1 MIPGAHNS
9 EGSNVLTSTP
19 VVIALTTAAFVVTVL
34 LAWLVL
40 TLRRPRG
47 VAEPDPGYE
56 TRKAAERGP
65 APAAAAPAP
74 TPTPTPTPTTASL
87 RSIRGIGPATEA
99 RLSEHGIRSVDD
111 LANLDFEAFEELRSA
126 IGRRP
131 EQMSWIAEARRFTGH
146 GVTEPEID

>member
-1 MIPGAHNS
+1 M
-9 EGSNVLTSTP
+9 TSTP

-47 VAEPDPGYE
+47 VAEPDPGDE
-56 TRKAAERGP
+56 TPRAAERGP
-65 APAAAAPAP
+65 APTPAAPVP
-74 TPTPTPTPTTASL
+74 TPTNANL

-99 RLSEHGIRSVDD
+99 RLNEHGIQSVDD
-111 LANLDFEAFEELRSA
+111 LANLDFEAFEELRTA

-131 EQMSWIAEARRFTGH
+131 EQMSWIAEARRLTGH
-146 GVTEPEID
+146 GMTEPEID